1 MKALTSHTGVVIPLN
16 RANIDTDVLLPKQYL
31 KSLESVGFGDFLMDD
46 DRYLDP
52 GEVDTPTASRRRN
65 PDCILNRTPYNRGSV
80 LLAQANFG
88 CGSSR
93 EHAVWALRDFGVRVI
108 IAPSFGD
115 IFRNNCFNNGL
126 LPLSLE
132 QSLIDILFQRVEA
145 TPGLRAHIDVQAKT
159 LALAELDL
167 DFELEEG
174 RRQNLLQG
182 IDEIGES
189 LLCRQRIQRYEH
201 ARMAAEPW
209 IFGVCQPLAALPE
222 VSDDQR

>member
-1 MKALTSHTGVVIPLN
+1 MKALSSHTGVVIPLN

-46 DRYLDP
+46 ERYLDP

-65 PDCILNRTPYNRGSV
+65 PECILNQPPYDRGSV

-93 EHAVWALRDFGVRVI
+93 EHAVWALRDFGIRVV

-126 LPLSLE
+126 LPLSLA
-132 QSLIDILFQRVEA
+132 QSDIDALFLRLKA
-145 TPGLRAHIDVQAKT
+145 APGLRAQVDVAARTLT
-159 LALAELDL
+159 LADL
-167 DFELEEG
+167 HLTFALEEG
-174 RRQNLLQG
+174 RRQNLIQG

-189 LLCRQRIQRYEH
+189 LLFAGRIQAYER
-201 ARMAAEPW
+201 ARLAVEPW
-209 IFGVCQPLAALPE
+209 IFGVCGPQE
-222 VSDDQR
+222 VADARD